1 MRPEPLTAGCA
12 RGYNVATAGSS
23 LKTKLIAIDDSGGIR
38 IPAALIEQAGLG
50 DEVELTPAGNQLVIT
65 AALRPPR
72 EGWAASAAACAQAG
86 DDLLDGWDFPN
97 AFDNEE
103 WTWDED

>member
-38 IPAALIEQAGLG
+38 IPAALLEQAGLR
-50 DEVELTPAGNQLVIT
+50 DKVEITIGEAGLV
-65 AALRPPR
+65 LRNVGYRPR
-72 EGWAASAAACAQAG
+72 AGWAEQIAAATEEDLALMV
-86 DDLLDGWDFPN
+86 DDFVPTE
-97 AFDNEE
+97 FDERE
-103 WTWDED
+103 WLWE